1 MDWVAVAK
9 TAPRAND
16 ATAAATT
23 TPLSDVFDLE
33 GRSVWADASSA
44 GTVLKTAM
52 IVCLRLTAVKY
63 A

>member
-23 TPLSDVFDLE
+23 TRLSDVLDLE
-33 GRSVWADASSA
+33 GRSVCEDASSA
-44 GTVLKTAM
+44 GIVL
-52 IVCLRLTAVKY
+52 
-63 A
+63 